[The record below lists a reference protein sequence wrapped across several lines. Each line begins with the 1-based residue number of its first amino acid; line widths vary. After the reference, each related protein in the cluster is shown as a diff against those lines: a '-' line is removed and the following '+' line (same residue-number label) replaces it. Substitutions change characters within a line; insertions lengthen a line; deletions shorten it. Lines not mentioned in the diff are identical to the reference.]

1 MTAPSSIRTRNPK
14 LLVAHMEMGRVII
27 EEHPHCNSK
36 EISNSRHDTNPRA
49 THKAWTISKAI
60 ICLLTGTEN
69 VIN

>member
-1 MTAPSSIRTRNPK
+1 
-14 LLVAHMEMGRVII
+14 MEMGRIVII